1 MVNTEYNVLNNNVI
15 EILHSQQGILELNA
29 IKRLNGNNNNFKRN
43 YIGYNELY
51 KSKENSGNESFKII
65 NNSQIE

>member
-51 KSKENSGNESFKII
+51 KSKENSEMNH
-65 NNSQIE
+65 